1 MIKLRAI
8 NTASGWAVII
18 TGRITD
24 SDRRKLSACGY
35 SYAIGRNYSQW
46 QKVIGTEADARAEI
60 ERLVEEL

>member
-8 NTASGWAVII
+8 NTASGWAVIV

-24 SDRRKLSACGY
+24 GDHRKLKANGY
-35 SYAIGRNYSQW
+35 QYAVGRNYSQR
-46 QKVIGTEADARAEI
+46 QKVVGTEADARAEI